1 MAISASDAL
10 KNSSMSLSFQK
21 NNLVS
26 SEEFQKNEVNKAAVI
41 QKMSDASTEGKKGF
55 TSSLNEDREKKPVD
69 ITEEQVKSASQTISQ
84 LNIQLSF
91 ELSEEGDQNVVLIL
105 DKDTGDVVR
114 QLPSEEF
121 LEMSKRIEGLL
132 SEFGEEI
139 KGTLLNNLV

>member
-1 MAISASDAL
+1 MAISTSDAL
-10 KNSSMSLSFQK
+10 KNSSLSLLFQN
-21 NNLVS
+21 NNLAS
-26 SEEFQKNEVNKAAVI
+26 SEEFKKNEVNKAAVI
-41 QKMSDASTEGKKGF
+41 QKMSDANTE
-55 TSSLNEDREKKPVD
+55 EKKEFFSSSSEDSKKNIVD
-69 ITEEQVKSASQTISQ
+69 ITEEQVRNASQTISQ

-91 ELSEEGDQNVVLIL
+91 ELSEEGDQSVVLIL

-121 LEMSKRIEGLL
+121 VEMSKRIESLL